1 MGAPSKGMNLTG
13 WAACVAFG
21 FDALS
26 CIPDGMEKQPSTEK
40 NTEVQARPRPVVS
53 AQLSDGSLIETV
65 YRPDTRRTA
74 FCLWQDGTPR
84 YEDRITEGNQILVP
98 YSGRNNLIRN
108 DVVRFPSRAEA
119 YDSEAALV
127 AEIRAFIHQFVDVAP
142 LFEAIA
148 SYYVLLSWV
157 YDSFNEL
164 PYVRV
169 IGEPGSGKTRFLLTV
184 GSICFKPIFASGASS
199 VSPIF
204 RIIDAFGG
212 TLVIDEGDF
221 RASDEHA
228 EIVKILNNGHARGF
242 PVLRSELSPTGEYNP
257 RAYRVFGP
265 KLVATRGFFQD
276 RALESRCITEEL
288 GQRRL
293 RDDVP
298 INLPPS
304 HGMRALSLRN
314 KLLIF
319 RFRNWGKRHVVDDLV
334 DRTIEPRLNQV
345 FVPLLSLVE
354 DAGVRAELQALA
366 RRYHG
371 EIIAER
377 GMDPEAQILE
387 IIREMLAQG
396 SPLAVKDIADW
407 FADRHGDEYERKV
420 TAKWIGWI
428 IRKRLRL
435 GTQKRHGVF
444 VIADEGIPK
453 IKRLFERYGVN
464 GDEPT
469 RQTSKVSPPD
479 ALPRVD
485 VGDVGDFGTVERGEQ
500 SGQEPRG

>member
-1 MGAPSKGMNLTG
+1 MNEHDSIAAPR
-13 WAACVAFG
+13 
-21 FDALS
+21 
-26 CIPDGMEKQPSTEK
+26 
-40 NTEVQARPRPVVS
+40 QAISHPRYLVS
-53 AQLSDGSLIETV
+53 VRLSDGALAETV
-65 YRPDTRRTA
+65 FDPTAGRTI
-74 FCLWQDGTPR
+74 FCVFRDGEPH
-84 YEDRITEGNQILVP
+84 YEEQITDANQIIVP
-98 YSGRNNLIRN
+98 YTARNNLIRH
-108 DVVRFPSRAEA
+108 DVVRFSSRADNFE
-119 YDSEAALV
+119 SEASLI
-127 AEIRAFIHQFVDVAP
+127 AEIRAFIHQFVDVSP

-164 PYVRV
+164 PYLRV

-184 GSICFKPIFASGASS
+184 GSICYKPIFASGASS

-204 RIIDAFGG
+204 RILHAFQG

-293 RDDVP
+293 RDDIP

-314 KLLIF
+314 KLLTF
-319 RFRNWGKRHVVDDLV
+319 RFKNVGKRHIVDSLV

-354 DAGVRAELQALA
+354 DASVRAELQELA

-377 GMDPEAQILE
+377 GMDSEAQILE
-387 IIREMLAQG
+387 IIRDMLAQNA
-396 SPLAVKDIADW
+396 PLAIKDISDW
-407 FADRHGDEYERKV
+407 FSDRHGDEYERKV

-435 GTQKRHGVF
+435 GTQKRHGVY
-444 VIADEGIPK
+444 VIADGSVAKLE
-453 IKRLFERYGVN
+453 RLFDRYGINKEEVGVPPSVTPPN
-464 GDEPT
+464 G
-469 RQTSKVSPPD
+469 
-479 ALPRVD
+479 LPQPHELP
-485 VGDVGDFGTVERGEQ
+485 G
-500 SGQEPRG
+500 S

>member
-1 MGAPSKGMNLTG
+1 MNTKANGKTEHPQASSRPRYLVS
-13 WAACVAFG
+13 AR
-21 FDALS
+21 L
-26 CIPDGMEKQPSTEK
+26 PDGTL
-40 NTEVQARPRPVVS
+40 A
-53 AQLSDGSLIETV
+53 ETV
-65 YRPDTRRTA
+65 FDSAEGRTR
-74 FCLWQDGTPR
+74 FCVWRDGER
-84 YEDRITEGNQILVP
+84 HYEEQITDENQVIVP
-98 YSGRNNLIRN
+98 YTARNNLIRH
-108 DVVRFPSRAEA
+108 DVVRFPSRADSYE
-119 YDSEAALV
+119 SEAALV
-127 AEIRAFIHQFVDVAP
+127 GEIRGFIHEFVDVSP

-164 PYVRV
+164 PYLRV

-184 GSICFKPIFASGASS
+184 GSICYKPIFASGASS

-204 RIIDAFGG
+204 RILDSFAG

-242 PVLRSELSPTGEYNP
+242 PVLRSEVSPTGEYNP

-314 KLLIF
+314 KLLTF
-319 RFRNWGKRHVVDDLV
+319 RFRNAGQRQVLDSLV
-334 DRTIEPRLNQV
+334 DRMIEPRLNQI

-354 DAGVRAELQALA
+354 DPRIRAELQELA

-377 GMDPEAQILE
+377 GMDPEAQVLE
-387 IIREMLAQG
+387 IVRDLVAQG
-396 SPLAVKDIADW
+396 SSLAVKDIADW

-435 GTQKRHGVF
+435 HTQKRHGVF
-444 VIADEGIPK
+444 VIADGELPK
-453 IKRLFERYGVN
+453 LKRMFERYGINV
-464 GDEPT
+464 DEPAT
-469 RQTSKVSPPD
+469 LASAVEAPA
-479 ALPRVD
+479 ALPSA
-485 VGDVGDFGTVERGEQ
+485 TSAER
-500 SGQEPRG
+500 